1 MLIVDTS
8 GQLCPAP
15 LIATKRALRETAVGE
30 SFQVITDNRNSFS
43 NISRFLRDNNLD
55 FSFTESDGIW
65 TLIVKKTGPTG
76 ETTDPS
82 DYCPTDIPHFS
93 KGSYIVVFSSDKMG
107 EGDDNLGILLMS
119 NFIRAVKE
127 LDLLPDKMVFYNAGV
142 HLVSDK
148 SQVAGHLKELEKMG
162 VTLLVCET
170 CAKHYS
176 IVDDI
181 STGILSNMF
190 EIVQAMASAGNILK
204 P

>member
-1 MLIVDTS
+1 MLIADTS

-30 SFQVITDNRNSFS
+30 SFQVITDNRTSFS
-43 NISRFLRDNNLD
+43 NISKFLSDNKVG

-65 TLIVKKTGPTG
+65 TLTVKKTGSTG

-82 DYCPTDIPHFS
+82 EYCTTDIPHFS
-93 KGSYIVVFSSDKMG
+93 KGSYMVVFSSDKMG
-107 EGDDNLGILLMS
+107 EGDDVLGSLLMN
-119 NFIRAVKE
+119 NFVRAIKE
-127 LDLLPDKMVFYNAGV
+127 LDLLPDKMVFYNSGV
-142 HLVSDK
+142 HLVSDR
-148 SQVAGHLKELEKMG
+148 SPIGGQLRELEKMG

-176 IVDDI
+176 IVEHI
-181 STGILSNMF
+181 SAGILSNMF
-190 EIVQAMASAGNILK
+190 EIAQVMSSAGNIIK

>member
-15 LIATKRALRETAVGE
+15 LIVTKRALRETAAGE
-30 SFQVITDNRNSFS
+30 SFQVITDNRTSFS
-43 NISRFLRDNNLD
+43 NISRFLRDNNLG

-65 TLIVKKTGPTG
+65 TLTVNTTGSTE
-76 ETTDPS
+76 ETTDPTE
-82 DYCPTDIPHFS
+82 YCKTDIPHFS

-107 EGDDNLGILLMS
+107 EGDDDLGSLLMS

-127 LDLLPDKMVFYNAGV
+127 LDLLPDKMVFYNSGV
-142 HLVSDK
+142 HLVSEK
-148 SQVAGHLKELEKMG
+148 SLVAGHLKELEKMG

-170 CAKHYS
+170 CAKHYA
-176 IVDDI
+176 IVERI
-181 STGILSNMF
+181 SAGILSNMF
-190 EIVQAMASAGNILK
+190 EIAQAMSSAGNIIK

>member
-15 LIATKRALRETAVGE
+15 LIATKRALRETAAGE
-30 SFQVITDNRNSFS
+30 SFQVITDNRTSFS
-43 NISRFLRDNNLD
+43 NISRFLRDNNLG

-65 TLIVKKTGPTG
+65 TLTVNTTGSTE
-76 ETTDPS
+76 ETTDPTE
-82 DYCPTDIPHFS
+82 YCKTDIPHFS

-107 EGDDNLGILLMS
+107 EGDDDLGSLLMS

-127 LDLLPDKMVFYNAGV
+127 LDLLPDKMVFYNSGV
-142 HLVSDK
+142 HLVSEK
-148 SQVAGHLKELEKMG
+148 SLVAGHLKELEKMG

-170 CAKHYS
+170 CAKHYA
-176 IVDDI
+176 IFERI
-181 STGILSNMF
+181 SAGILSNMF
-190 EIVQAMASAGNILK
+190 EIAQAMSSAGNIIK

>member
-15 LIATKRALRETAVGE
+15 LIATKRALRETAAGE
-30 SFQVITDNRNSFS
+30 SFQVITDNRTSFS
-43 NISRFLRDNNLD
+43 NISRFLRDNNLG

-65 TLIVKKTGPTG
+65 TLTVNTTGSTE

-82 DYCPTDIPHFS
+82 EYCKTDIPHFS
-93 KGSYIVVFSSDKMG
+93 KGNYIVVFSSDKMG
-107 EGDDNLGILLMS
+107 EGDDDLGSLLMS

-127 LDLLPDKMVFYNAGV
+127 LDLLPDKMVFYNSGV
-142 HLVSDK
+142 HLVSEK
-148 SQVAGHLKELEKMG
+148 SLVAGHLKELEKMG

-170 CAKHYS
+170 CAKHYA
-176 IVDDI
+176 IVERI
-181 STGILSNMF
+181 SAGILSNMF
-190 EIVQAMASAGNILK
+190 EIAQAMSSAGNIIK